1 MRALLFLSVTGAALY
16 ALLVVTHNV
25 IPADKVEDTFAGQ
38 TQLYNP
44 ADRDLRSWGSNLPA
58 LVSQPP
64 SPQST
69 QQKAAYGR
77 SPNREGQSSERMA
90 GADDRPA
97 ASENKLTASEMNG
110 AEGDL
115 LEWAKVTLAA
125 RVHSEASVSS
135 AIIRFYP
142 PGTVLQV
149 VRRENGWLELLDPA
163 TQERGW
169 VFEKYLSSID
179 GPSAIQAAI
188 NSSTEDRLAE
198 AGPAR
203 PVSPGSKNRS
213 RAAKPTAQVADNVIT
228 KSELRHADGLDVMLG
243 GVG

>member
-1 MRALLFLSVTGAALY
+1 MRALLFLSVTGAALC
-16 ALLVVTHNV
+16 ALLVVTQNV

-44 ADRDLRSWGSNLPA
+44 ADRDLRSWGSNLHA
-58 LVSQPP
+58 LVISQPP
-64 SPQST
+64 SPQSP
-69 QQKAAYGR
+69 QQNAAYGR

-90 GADDRPA
+90 GVDDRPA

-115 LEWAKVTLAA
+115 FEWAKVTLAA

-179 GPSAIQAAI
+179 GPSATQAAI
-188 NSSTEDRLAE
+188 ELVDR
-198 AGPAR
+198 GSAR
-203 PVSPGSKNRS
+203 GGRTGQTSFARLE
-213 RAAKPTAQVADNVIT
+213 
-228 KSELRHADGLDVMLG
+228 KSQPSC
-243 GVG
+243 

>member
-1 MRALLFLSVTGAALY
+1 MRALLFLSVMGAALY

-58 LVSQPP
+58 LVISQPP
-64 SPQST
+64 SPQSP
-69 QQKAAYGR
+69 QQNADYGR
-77 SPNREGQSSERMA
+77 SPNRESQSSERMA
-90 GADDRPA
+90 GADDRPH
-97 ASENKLTASEMNG
+97 ASENKLTASEING

-163 TQERGW
+163 SQERGW

-179 GPSAIQAAI
+179 GPSATQAAI
-188 NSSTEDRLAE
+188 ELVDR
-198 AGPAR
+198 GSAR
-203 PVSPGSKNRS
+203 GGRTGQTSFARLE
-213 RAAKPTAQVADNVIT
+213 
-228 KSELRHADGLDVMLG
+228 KSQPSC
-243 GVG
+243 